1 MIPLLFQHKPSLLI
15 ALKGNPG
22 SGKSVVGRALGRHL
36 GIPVIDKD
44 DIKDILDGRC
54 ADPGGLAYTTMFNIA
69 RRQLLQGLSVICDS
83 PLSEP
88 VGYTAA
94 ACIAH
99 DTTARLVVI
108 ECFCSSEAEWRRR
121 IEQRSALRLP
131 AHHVTSW
138 FDLENHL
145 QRRDQVSNY
154 PISEPY
160 LVVDTLAPLEEVI
173 HRILLWIEH
182 LQEPTP

>member
-1 MIPLLFQHKPSLLI
+1 MIAPIPQPKPPLLI

-44 DIKDILDGRC
+44 DIKDILDGHC
-54 ADPGGLAYTTMFNIA
+54 TDPGGLAYTTMFNIA

-94 ACIAH
+94 ACVAH

-108 ECFCSSEAEWRRR
+108 ECFCSSQGEWQRR

-138 FDLENHL
+138 SHLEDHL
-145 QRRDQVSNY
+145 QRRNQISNY
-154 PISEPY
+154 PIGEPY
-160 LVVDTLAPLEEVI
+160 LLVDTIAPLDEVVR
-173 HRILLWIEH
+173 RILAWIE
-182 LQEPTP
+182 QSTTS